1 MKRVLLISSAIDN
14 HILRLIRNVKKY
26 DKENLIEFDILDI
39 YGNNECLSPYVKN
52 LYFKSRHFHNALYNV
67 PVLSRILNMY
77 DAKWTVRDIKH
88 EYDLINIQFFTPF
101 SINAWSELKK
111 IGKDI
116 LVTLWGS
123 DVYRIDDKTKEK
135 YKLFFRNVNKFTCLK
150 NKFRDY
156 LQDTF
161 CIPDSKFVDLG
172 YGSEILDLLI
182 SYSESKE
189 IAKQKMGYPGCF
201 MITCG
206 YNRSPQQNHEKI
218 IDAIVQVKESLPD
231 NLLLVLPFAYG
242 NAPAD
247 YQQGL
252 IDKLKRSNLNYVFIE
267 RYLSNE
273 ENVQLRYAT
282 DYFIHFQKSDAASA
296 TVQEHILAG
305 SVVFNAEWL
314 RYKEIEQ
321 LGGTPYISF
330 TDEKDLAEHI
340 KSVAAGKE
348 SINVLEKCKD
358 YIKHNSWSERGLEW
372 YQYYKDI

>member
-1 MKRVLLISSAIDN
+1 MKRILLVSSAIDN
-14 HILRLIRNVKKY
+14 HILRLIRNVKMH
-26 DKENLIEFDILDI
+26 DQGNVIEFDLLDI
-39 YGNNECLSPYVKN
+39 YGNNECSSPYVNN
-52 LYFKSRHFHNALYNV
+52 LYSKSRHFHNALYNV
-67 PVLSRILNMY
+67 PVLSRIFNKC
-77 DAKWTVRDIKH
+77 DAKWTVRDINEK
-88 EYDLINIQFFTPF
+88 YDLINIQYFTPF
-101 SINAWSELKK
+101 SIDAWSDFKK
-111 IGKDI
+111 IGKDV

-123 DVYRIDDKTKEK
+123 DVYRIDDKTRGK
-135 YKLFFRNVNKFTCLK
+135 YKEFFKNVKYFSCLK

-172 YGSEILDLLI
+172 YGSETLDLLTN
-182 SYSESKE
+182 YSDSKE
-189 IAKQKMGYPGCF
+189 IAKKKMGYSGCF

-218 IDAIVQVKESLPD
+218 IDAIAQVKGFLPN
-231 NLLLVLPFAYG
+231 NLLLVFPFAYG
-242 NAPAD
+242 NAPAN
-247 YQQGL
+247 YQKRL

-314 RYKEIEQ
+314 RYKEMEQ
-321 LGGTPYISF
+321 FGGTPYISF
-330 TDEKDLAEHI
+330 IDEKDLAEHI
-340 KSVAAGKE
+340 KLVTAGKE
-348 SINVLEKCKD
+348 CVNVVEKCKD
-358 YIKHNSWSERGLEW
+358 YIMHNSWSERGWEW
-372 YQYYKDI
+372 YQYYNEI